1 MHVVAMQIGMDGQ
14 GAPHRPK
21 LGGGSWL
28 RESVYLG
35 HRDELELK
43 M

>member
-1 MHVVAMQIGMDGQ
+1 MQGQTSMDGQ

-28 RESVYLG
+28 QEAVYFG
-35 HRDELELK
+35 HGDELGLSLK